1 MAKQKISN
9 KEQVSEYILKLENPI
24 SEIVCFLRK
33 IILDIDSEIS
43 EHIKWNSVSF
53 YFSGEMKSFDPKE
66 YQRDLLVLNIHKKES
81 VLLIFPTGNKINDA
95 PGFLEGNYPD
105 GRKIAQIKNLKEAEN
120 RKNDLQNVIKDW
132 LSKIEK

>member
-1 MAKQKISN
+1 MAKQKLSN
-9 KEQVSEYILKLENPI
+9 EEQVSEYISKLEN
-24 SEIVCFLRK
+24 SLAEIVRSLRK
-33 IILDIDSEIS
+33 TILETNSEIS

-81 VLLIFPTGNKINDA
+81 VLLIFPTGNKITDA
-95 PGFLEGNYPD
+95 SGFLQGNYPD

-120 RKNDLQNVIKDW
+120 CKNDLQNVIKDW